1 MGEAETSREH
11 FYTQRVECFHFF
23 LRSFRRSYML
33 VSRISGSG
41 EAFCVRG
48 ASEELSRRASV
59 RNGATARP
67 AKTALS
73 ARKHSKQ
80 GVQSIHLTV
89 APNCNS
95 LVPLYRI

>member
-1 MGEAETSREH
+1 MGAETSREH
-11 FYTQRVECFHFF
+11 FYTQRVMNVFTFF